1 MGQARF
7 DIRHGGS
14 DRDLSPPMASSVSGR
29 LLAFIPFQGASGEC
43 QFRSIATR
51 SSRLVAID
59 CATPVGIGDHPGSV
73 RGWGWGWFQPVRRA
87 FCRRGRS
94 AACQSGR
101 QAVGFHRVSTGR
113 FCNCSNPNRPSHR
126 SFGPRPS
133 IRRGETWPAT
143 PEASSLFA
151 RSSALRR
158 SAGTRVVWPLRPTG
172 DLWHR
177 ARRRVSYPD
186 RDSRAARTRT
196 ARAAAV
202 RHQQVDELV
211 DRPRE

>member
-1 MGQARF
+1 M
-7 DIRHGGS
+7 
-14 DRDLSPPMASSVSGR
+14 P
-29 LLAFIPFQGASGEC
+29 PFQGASGEC

-73 RGWGWGWFQPVRRA
+73 RQAGDGDGSSRFGVLSA
-87 FCRRGRS
+87 LAAGRQ
-94 AACQSGR
+94 AASRGR

-172 DLWHR
+172 DSWHR

-186 RDSRAARTRT
+186 RDGRAARTRT